1 MYRSHTTDRMDFYNS
16 HETKPQIILSFLP
29 FTLFFP
35 IGVGYAGMV
44 LFFLALLL
52 NGDYR
57 GKWQTIKSSPMFW
70 PTLGLLAV
78 TCAAGLFLTR
88 PDGFWKAFMHYQN
101 YLVLLL
107 FISVGGGRWQQ
118 RALYVFF
125 AGAVYAAT
133 LFYLNHFQLLPDWAI
148 FQNYIRYAG
157 NKSILIGILL
167 GIAGGWMLNEICTRR
182 DGKWLLIAAF
192 LYIAFAL
199 FVFAKTRTGSIIFIL
214 GCTVVML
221 RYLTLSRRSLLIA
234 LGLALVI
241 GGAWQNASDFRARL
255 TGTVQD
261 VKAFMQGGQV
271 SAEGIRLEMYRITS
285 EIIMERPLGGH
296 GIGTWVINYEQR
308 AKGLESEKMATP
320 HNDYLLYAAEIGI
333 VGVLALLWIWLTQL
347 AVAIRVGGETGTR
360 LLTIGVAIMFGGLV
374 NAIMRDALFGIAFML
389 LLSIPLAGISRS
401 SYRQKQH

>member
-1 MYRSHTTDRMDFYNS
+1 MTDRMDFYNS

-35 IGVGYAGMV
+35 IGVGYAGML
-44 LFFLALLL
+44 LFFVALLL

-57 GKWQTIKSSPMFW
+57 GKWQTVKNSPMFW
-70 PTLGLLAV
+70 PTLGLLLV
-78 TCAAGLFLTR
+78 TCGAGLFLTR

-133 LFYLNHFQLLPDWAI
+133 LFYLNYFQLLPDWAI
-148 FQNYIRYAG
+148 FQNYIQYAG

-167 GIAGGWMLNEICTRR
+167 GIAGGWMLNEIFSRR
-182 DGKWLLIAAF
+182 DGKLLMIAAF
-192 LYIAFAL
+192 LYISFAL

-214 GCTVVML
+214 GCAIVML

-234 LGLALVI
+234 LVLALAM
-241 GGAWQNASDFRARL
+241 GGAWQNAHDFRERL

-271 SAEGIRLEMYRITS
+271 SAEGIRLEMYRITGD
-285 EIIMERPLGGH
+285 IIMERPLGGH
-296 GIGTWVINYEQR
+296 GIGTWVINYEER
-308 AKGLESEKMATP
+308 AKGLPSETMATP

-333 VGVLALLWIWLTQL
+333 LGVLALLWIWVTQL
-347 AVAIRVGGETGTR
+347 VVAVRVGGDAGVR
-360 LLTIGVAIMFGGLV
+360 LFTIGVAIMFGGMV

-401 SYRQKQH
+401 RYSQKHY